1 MPAIVEKGP
10 FTQPA
15 YPTEPIIDLNDLDLY
30 LDGPPHAAF
39 ARMRKEAPIY
49 WQDEHRTSW
58 EPGYWAITRYADI
71 VHISKN
77 PQLFSSAKG
86 INITLG
92 DPDVMNPQVV
102 NALIGGMIGM
112 DAPQHMAYRRICVPS
127 FTPKAITGFEPR
139 IRARV
144 NDLIDQVAL
153 SGECDFVTTLAETL
167 PIWTL
172 AELLGAP
179 QADLPLIIDWT
190 NKLTGQSDP
199 EFNPNAGGP
208 NEVVQ
213 TFFQLFT
220 YGRALLEARRQEPRE
235 DLCSIVANATIE
247 GAELAPGALD
257 GFFLLMVIAGNE
269 TTRNTISGGLWELTR
284 NPEQYAKLRANPALL
299 PNAVEEMLRIVS
311 PVMHMRRTVTEDT
324 ELGGQ
329 KMRAGDKVVLWY
341 GSANRDEEI
350 FPDGDRFDIERKNAS
365 SHLAFGIGP
374 HFCLGSRLGQVQIRI
389 MFEELLKRL
398 PDIRAVKPPQRMRT
412 NFISGIKHL
421 DVAFT
426 PERRAANG

>member
-10 FTQPA
+10 FTRPV
-15 YPTEPIIDLNDLDLY
+15 YPTAPIVDLNNLDIY

-39 ARMRKEAPIY
+39 KRMRHQAPIY

-71 VHISKN
+71 VQISKN
-77 PQLFSSAKG
+77 PQIFSSAKG

-92 DPDVMNPQVV
+92 DPEVMNPQVV
-102 NALIGGMIGM
+102 NALIGGMIGT

-127 FTPKAITGFEPR
+127 FTPKAIAGFEPR

-144 NDLIDQVAL
+144 NELIDRVAAD
-153 SGECDFVTTLAETL
+153 GHCDFVTALAELL

-179 QADLPLIIDWT
+179 QRDLPRIIGWT
-190 NKLTGQSDP
+190 NRLTGQGDP
-199 EFNPNAGGP
+199 EFNPNAEGQQ
-208 NEVVQ
+208 EVVKV
-213 TFFQLFT
+213 FFDLFS
-220 YGRALLEARRQEPRE
+220 YGRALLEERRRAPRE
-235 DLCSIVANATIE
+235 DLCSIVANATID
-247 GAELAPGALD
+247 GAELPPGALD
-257 GFFLLMVIAGNE
+257 GFFLLLVIAGNE

-284 NPEQYAKLRANPALL
+284 NPDQYAKLRANPALL
-299 PNAVEEMLRIVS
+299 SNAVEEMLRMVS

-329 KMRAGDKVVLWY
+329 KMRAGDKVVMWY
-341 GSANRDEEI
+341 GSANRDEDV

-365 SHLAFGIGP
+365 EHLAFGIGP

-389 MFEELLKRL
+389 MFEELLRRL
-398 PDIRAVKPPQRMRT
+398 PDIRAIEPPQRMRS
-412 NFISGIKHL
+412 NFIAGIKHL
-421 DVAFT
+421 EAAFT
-426 PERRAANG
+426 PVRPTA